1 MKTHLLTRWAWPA
14 RFSPPPL
21 VDEATLQRIYLAAN
35 SKLAPALLAQREVQH
50 ILLGERQS
58 TFAGRGYEFA
68 ENQLYSPG
76 DEARFINWR
85 VLARTGQMYRKTFY
99 EERRPPLWLLL
110 DRGTSMRFG
119 TRIRLKVAQAAQ
131 LALFHLFLAQRRS
144 LLTGGVL
151 LDEEP
156 HWFAPSQDRGSQQAL
171 IRQLCAACPPMPD
184 TARGSGLPA
193 ILQQCQVQLAPG
205 CILILYSDFH
215 ELQVNDMQLLHA
227 LAQQHTV
234 YACHIIDVSEQSLPA
249 HGEYH
254 FAQGEDSTALDCN
267 DAALTSRYAQHM
279 QQRHT
284 MLAEWFQQAGIE
296 YQLYRADA
304 ELFGVP

>member
-1 MKTHLLTRWAWPA
+1 MTRLRTRWAWPT
-14 RFSPPPL
+14 RFIPPAL

-35 SKLAPALLAQREVQH
+35 SKIAPALLAQREVQH

-68 ENQLYSPG
+68 ENRFYTPG

-85 VLARTGQMYRKTFY
+85 VLARTGQLYRKTFY
-99 EERRPPLWLLL
+99 EERRPPLWLVL
-110 DRGTSMRFG
+110 DRSASMRFG
-119 TRIRLKVAQAAQ
+119 TRTRLKVALAAQ

-151 LDEEP
+151 LDSEP
-156 HWFAPSQDRGSQQAL
+156 SWYAASQDRGSQQAL
-171 IRQLCAACPPMPD
+171 IRQLCAACPPLPE
-184 TARGSGLPA
+184 TAHTGGLQA

-215 ELQVNDMQLLHA
+215 ELQAGDMQLLHA

-234 YACHIIDVSEQSLPA
+234 YARHIIDVSEQTLP
-249 HGEYH
+249 
-254 FAQGEDSTALDCN
+254 AQGEYNFVQGEDTTVLDCN
-267 DAALTSRYAQHM
+267 DAALTSHYQQHM
-279 QQRHT
+279 QQRHAT
-284 MLAEWFQQAGIE
+284 VAEWFRQAGIE
-296 YQLYRADA
+296 YQRYRADD
-304 ELFGVP
+304 ELFNVS